1 MDFSSSLTKKRFE
14 FWDHVKK
21 GTPMQSVRYENIHM
35 LPNDQEDDS
44 IGCYSEA
51 EDFEEDDWL
60 YPSDMYFVYF
70 YFFLML
76 KWWLFSAE
84 IVIFIIIPWL

>member
-1 MDFSSSLTKKRFE
+1 MVILQTNTPYVTSMDGVQLNESLMDFSSSLTKKRFE

-51 EDFEEDDWL
+51 EDFEEDD
-60 YPSDMYFVYF
+60 
-70 YFFLML
+70 
-76 KWWLFSAE
+76 
-84 IVIFIIIPWL
+84 